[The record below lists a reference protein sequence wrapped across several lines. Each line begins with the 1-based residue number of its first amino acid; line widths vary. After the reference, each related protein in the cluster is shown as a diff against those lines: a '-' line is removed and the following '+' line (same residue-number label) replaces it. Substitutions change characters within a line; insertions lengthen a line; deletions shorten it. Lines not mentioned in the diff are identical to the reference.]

1 MYMESLQEISELV
14 RTCEDCS
21 LHQNRSNAVPGEG
34 SSTAEIMLIGEG
46 PGQQEDRQGR
56 PFVGQAGKFLDEM
69 LVSIGLNRNDVF
81 IGNMVKCRPPG
92 NRDPSPDEINA
103 CSKFL
108 DRQIELINPLL
119 IVTLGRFALGRFF
132 PGEGITKVRGTVR
145 IYNDR
150 TIFPILHPA
159 AALYR
164 QELRAVI
171 LEDFGLIPKIL
182 DKLRSASRYES
193 SCDASDDQSD
203 SPEQL
208 ALF

>member
-1 MYMESLQEISELV
+1 
-14 RTCEDCS
+14 
-21 LHQNRSNAVPGEG
+21 
-34 SSTAEIMLIGEG
+34 MLIGEG

-56 PFVGQAGKFLDEM
+56 PFVGQAGNFLDQM
-69 LVSIGLNRNDVF
+69 LVSIGLNREDVF

-92 NRDPSPDEINA
+92 NRDPGPDEINA

-119 IVTLGRFALGRFF
+119 IVTLGRFALGKFF
-132 PGEGITKVRGTVR
+132 PGEGITKVRGIVR
-145 IYNDR
+145 MYKDR

-164 QELRAVI
+164 QELKAVI

-182 DKLRSASRYES
+182 DKLRSANRYES
-193 SCDASDDQSD
+193 NCDESNDQND

>member
-1 MYMESLQEISELV
+1 MESLQEISELV
-14 RTCEDCS
+14 RKCKDCA
-21 LHQNRSNAVPGEG
+21 LHLNRSNAVPGEG

-56 PFVGQAGKFLDEM
+56 PFVGQAGKFLNEM

-132 PGEGITKVRGTVR
+132 PGESITKVRGTVR

-164 QELRAVI
+164 QELKAVI

-193 SCDASDDQSD
+193 SCDESNDQSD

>member
-1 MYMESLQEISELV
+1 MHMESLLEISELV
-14 RTCEDCS
+14 SKCKDCALYQS
-21 LHQNRSNAVPGEG
+21 RSNTVPGEG

-56 PFVGQAGKFLDEM
+56 PFVGQAGNFLDQM
-69 LVSIGLNRNDVF
+69 LVSIGLNREDVF

-92 NRDPSPDEINA
+92 NRDPGPDEINA

-119 IVTLGRFALGRFF
+119 IVTLGRFALGKFF

-145 IYNDR
+145 MYKDR

-164 QELRAVI
+164 QELKAVI

-182 DKLRSASRYES
+182 DKLRSANRYES
-193 SCDASDDQSD
+193 NCDESNDQND

>member
-1 MYMESLQEISELV
+1 MHMESLQEISELV
-14 RTCEDCS
+14 RKCEDCA

-69 LVSIGLNRNDVF
+69 LVSIGLNRDDVF

-92 NRDPSPDEINA
+92 NRDPGPDEINA

-164 QELRAVI
+164 QELKAVI

-182 DKLRSASRYES
+182 DKLRSANRYES
-193 SCDASDDQSD
+193 NCDESNDQND
-203 SPEQL
+203 SPEQM